1 MRWECVLF
9 LVRLSWFGVEIV
21 FDTFPTRSFV
31 NSNGITSGVP
41 VVVNG
46 EGVLQCRDHWE
57 ISCPCYDAVIFQYSV
72 NVNNNSIS
80 PQMSSKHSR
89 CWGDFV
95 EICDRVVYYSV
106 ASLAQDI
113 SAVVN
118 ECLEFGR
125 ISGRNSWS

>member
-1 MRWECVLF
+1 M
-9 LVRLSWFGVEIV
+9 EIV

-31 NSNGITSGVP
+31 NGNGITNGVP
-41 VVVNG
+41 VVVNRK
-46 EGVLQCRDHWE
+46 GVLQRSNDWE
-57 ISCPCYDAVIFQYSV
+57 VSCSCYDAVIFQYSV

-80 PQMSSKHSR
+80 PQMSGKHSR

-95 EICDRVVYYSV
+95 EICDRMVYYSV

-118 ECLEFGR
+118 KSLEFG
-125 ISGRNSWS
+125 

>member
-9 LVRLSWFGVEIV
+9 LVRLTWFGVEIV

-31 NSNGITSGVP
+31 NSDGIANSVP

-46 EGVLQCRDHWE
+46 EGVLQRSDDWE
-57 ISCPCYDAVIFQYSV
+57 ISCPSYDAVIFQYPV

-80 PQMSSKHSR
+80 PQMSGKYSR
-89 CWGDFV
+89 CWGDLV
-95 EICDRVVYYSV
+95 KICNRMVYYSV

-118 ECLEFGR
+118 ERLEFG
-125 ISGRNSWS
+125 